1 MSDVRVIGVPIDY
14 GANRRGVDMGPSAI
28 RYAGVAEAI
37 EEAGY
42 TYTETGDLIT
52 AQSRYETADPEHTQ
66 AKYLPQIREVCE
78 PLADRVAT
86 TIDDGGTPV
95 VLGGDHSISI
105 GSIAGS
111 SRDGTIGVLW
121 LDAHADFNTPATS
134 PSGNVHGMS
143 LAAALGQGA
152 FGDKDWATAHGLEPE
167 AVGIVGLRSVDE
179 SERTALKAGPIGAY
193 PMSEIDIDG
202 IATVVDRAVASLP
215 STIDGVHLSLDLD
228 LLDPSVAPGVG
239 TPVHGGIT
247 YREAHTAIE
256 RIADQTTVRSVD
268 LVEVNP
274 ILDQHNKTAELAV
287 ELLAS
292 ALGTRIL

>member
-1 MSDVRVIGVPIDY
+1 MAEVRVIGVPIDY

-28 RYAGVAEAI
+28 RYAGLAGAI
-37 EEAGY
+37 DEAGH

-66 AKYLPQIREVCE
+66 AKYLPQIKAVCE

-86 TIDDGGTPV
+86 TVADGNIPV

-111 SRDGTIGVLW
+111 SRSGAIGVLW
-121 LDAHADFNTPATS
+121 LDAHADFNTPETS

-143 LAAALGQGA
+143 LAAALGRGA
-152 FGDKDWATAHGLEPE
+152 FAEQPWATATGLAPT
-167 AVGIVGLRSVDE
+167 AVGIVGLRSLDE
-179 SERTALKAGPIGAY
+179 NERTALKTGPIGAY
-193 PMSEIDIDG
+193 PMSEIDTDG
-202 IATVVDRAVASLP
+202 IATVIDRTIDGLP
-215 STIDGVHLSLDLD
+215 ATIDGVHLSLDLD

-256 RIADQTTVRSVD
+256 RIADQTTIRSVD

-292 ALGTRIL
+292 ALGKRIL